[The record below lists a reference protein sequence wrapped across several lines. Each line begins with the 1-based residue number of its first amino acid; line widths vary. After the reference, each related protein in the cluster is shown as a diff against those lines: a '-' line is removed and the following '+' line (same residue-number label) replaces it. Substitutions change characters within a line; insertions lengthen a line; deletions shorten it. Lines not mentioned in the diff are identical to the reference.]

1 VLKKLMSLL
10 LCLILSFAIVG
21 CSGPKPEES
30 VKGYFDALKKQ
41 DIQAAQGYMQN
52 GVKDISTD
60 AQQEKLL
67 KQIFSK
73 LNYEIVSSTVQ
84 KDTAVIKVNVTAPDL
99 AIVTGNMFKDLLGQ
113 LFTLAF
119 SGTEDIEAKSAQ
131 LTEEYFTKALADPQ
145 VVVITSEVD
154 INLVKDSNTK
164 KWIIVSDEKL
174 ANAVTGNFVTAM
186 KSLSGPVN
194 Q

>member
-1 VLKKLMSLL
+1 MSLL

>member
-41 DIQAAQGYMQN
+41 DIQAAQGYIQN
-52 GVKDISTD
+52 GVKDISTG

-67 KQIFSK
+67 KLVFSK